1 MAYSVQI
8 AHFEGPLDLLLQLVE
23 KQELEIS
30 EISLAAVT
38 DQFVEYMKSKPVLPE
53 EMADFLVVASKLI
66 YLKSKLML
74 PGFEDDE
81 MEDGPDLESQLRQ
94 YQMFVTAARKI
105 DERWKMGVKS
115 FSRKQVV
122 VRKRE
127 VKFSPSPSIN
137 SEVLMEAMQRVISR
151 IEPIIKLPK
160 AAIHKAVHIQ
170 ERISDLVGRVRSHAK
185 FTFKSFVKGATHKV
199 DAIVSFL
206 ALLEL
211 IKQRFISVEQQAM
224 FDDIHISGHPD
235 AGDRDPL
242 AESFI

>member
-74 PGFEDDE
+74 PGFEDEE
-81 MEDGPDLESQLRQ
+81 MEEGPDLESQLRQ
-94 YQMFVTAARKI
+94 YQMFVAAARKI
-105 DERWKMGVKS
+105 DDRWKMGVKS
-115 FSRKQVV
+115 YSRKQVL
-122 VRKRE
+122 VRKKE
-127 VKFSPSPSIN
+127 IKFSPPAN
-137 SEVLMEAMQRVISR
+137 VNQETLMEAMKRVIAR

-160 AAIHKAVHIQ
+160 VSVHKAVHIQ

-199 DAIVSFL
+199 EAIVSFL

-211 IKQRFISVEQQAM
+211 IKQRFVLVEQQAM
-224 FDDIHISGHPD
+224 FDDIHISGHPE
-235 AGDRDPL
+235 AGNKDPM
-242 AESFI
+242 AESFL